1 MGDRIVAEFAALEE
15 AAAGFGRVLQAL
27 QRQLADLDRDLQA
40 SLVRWE
46 GDAARAYWIAHG
58 EWQAAADD
66 MAERLAAL
74 HRVIVTAR
82 RHYGVSLKTNVTMW
96 HVV

>member
-15 AAAGFGRVLQAL
+15 AAAGFERVLGAL
-27 QRQLADLDRDLQA
+27 RRQLGDLDRDLQA

-46 GDAARAYWIAHG
+46 GNAGQAYQAAHD

-74 HRVIVTAR
+74 HKLIVTAR
-82 RHYGVSLKTNVTMW
+82 RNYGTSLNTNVTMW
-96 HVV
+96 DVG